1 MPRLT
6 RDYLENLEA
15 DFSGFEDEIQEK
27 LDAIDEKAGN
37 RDSGE
42 MTLKEEERYDSLSS
56 IIDQIGF
63 VVDSIQDLEDCLED

>member
-63 VVDSIQDLEDCLED
+63 VVDSLQDLEGCLED

>member
-63 VVDSIQDLEDCLED
+63 VVDSLQDLEDCLED